1 MKKLFCAFYKI
12 VFTNRLFRMAPKSL
26 RVNAF
31 TYFYIKQ
38 VYNKK
43 NFDYLQINYCRQKK
57 TAPTGATSLL
67 QFQQFTLAV
76 DSIGASLLQNDIAA
90 ATVKLLFASLL
101 GRSGL
106 P

>member
-1 MKKLFCAFYKI
+1 MRLLI
-12 VFTNRLFRMAPKSL
+12 FTLSK
-26 RVNAF
+26 F
-31 TYFYIKQ
+31 TT
-38 VYNKK
+38 
-43 NFDYLQINYCRQKK
+43 KK
-57 TAPTGATSLL
+57 TLITYKLITVDKKRKAAPTGATSLL

-101 GRSGL
+101 AATSLLGRSGL

>member
-1 MKKLFCAFYKI
+1 M
-12 VFTNRLFRMAPKSL
+12 FTNRLFRMAPKSL

-43 NFDYLQINYCRQKK
+43 NFDYLQINYCRQKRK
-57 TAPTGATSLL
+57 AAPTGATSLL

-90 ATVKLLFASLL
+90 ATVKLLFAAL
-101 GRSGL
+101 RYFVAQA
-106 P
+106 

>member
-1 MKKLFCAFYKI
+1 M
-12 VFTNRLFRMAPKSL
+12 FTKGHFLLIRKSL

-43 NFDYLQINYCRQKK
+43 NFDYLQINYCRQKREA
-57 TAPTGATSLL
+57 APTGATSLL

-90 ATVKLLFASLL
+90 ATVKLLFAGGLL

>member
-1 MKKLFCAFYKI
+1 MRLLI
-12 VFTNRLFRMAPKSL
+12 FTLSE
-26 RVNAF
+26 F
-31 TYFYIKQ
+31 TT
-38 VYNKK
+38 KK
-43 NFDYLQINYCRQKK
+43 NFDYLQINYCRQKRK
-57 TAPTGATSLL
+57 AAPTGATSLL

-90 ATVKLLFASLL
+90 ATVKLLLAATSLL